1 MKKRVAHFGEL
12 IRVIASCIRISFQSS
27 HKYFCLRIVF
37 TCIGIAAP
45 FLSIYLSR
53 EIVNAL
59 VSGFSQKE
67 MASYFFSQFLFFAI
81 FLILSEVLQRICE
94 SLSEYCERMHR
105 DIIMNYTRN
114 EISKKAAALD
124 LSYFDSVEFYNELQ
138 DATQNS
144 YQINET
150 AFRAIQLLRFL
161 IQLVIALVCVM
172 QFHVFYGLL
181 LLLSGIPGVLFN
193 QAMFEKLYSW
203 QRSTLGLE
211 RKITYLVSLVTQRA
225 FAKDIRQYG
234 VGDHI
239 TDQYNRLWKDWF
251 GEKKKVS
258 AKYVKKVALASILP
272 QLITLAAIVQ
282 IGQQIFFGSY
292 TVGDYSYYYG
302 LITQLLSS
310 IYLVISYYGFLSDGK
325 IRVLNYMKFQKWENR
340 VKDEG
345 EQTLSGDF
353 RVEFRDVTFS
363 YLPGQPVLKNIH
375 LHFSSKDRIAFVGIN
390 GSGKST
396 MIKLLLRFY
405 DPDEGSILINGVD
418 IREYSVRSVRDSF
431 GVLFQDYCNYAFSVK
446 DSVTLSNIKEAADT
460 GQIYKALE
468 QSGAAQFVS
477 QFKNG
482 LDTYLTRQYEETGE
496 ELSGGQWQ
504 KIALARTFFKTD
516 SKMIILDEPSAAL
529 DPQAEHDLFE
539 RFRELYR
546 EKGAI
551 FISHRLSNIM
561 AADKIV
567 VIENGEITEQGNHEQ
582 LMGANG
588 RYAYLFRLQAKNYEV
603 KKERSR

>member
-1 MKKRVAHFGEL
+1 MKKRVAHFLEL

-124 LSYFDSVEFYNELQ
+124 LTYFDSVEFYNELQ

-181 LLLSGIPGVLFN
+181 LLVSGIPGVLFN

-258 AKYVKKVALASILP
+258 AKYVKKVAFASILP
-272 QLITLAAIVQ
+272 QLITLAAIIQ

-340 VKDEG
+340 VKEEG
-345 EQTLSGDF
+345 KRTLSGDF
-353 RVEFRDVTFS
+353 RVEFNDVTFS

-396 MIKLLLRFY
+396 MIKLLLRLY

-418 IREYSVRSVRDSF
+418 IREYSIRSVRDSF

-446 DSVTLSNIKEAADT
+446 DSVTLSNIKEKADT
-460 GQIYKALE
+460 DQIYKALE

-582 LMGANG
+582 LMDANG

-603 KKERSR
+603 KKDRSR

>member
-94 SLSEYCERMHR
+94 SLSEYCERIHR

-124 LSYFDSVEFYNELQ
+124 LAYFDSVEFYNELQ

-340 VKDEG
+340 VKEEG
-345 EQTLSGDF
+345 KQTLSGDF
-353 RVEFRDVTFS
+353 CVEFRDVTFS

-446 DSVTLSNIKEAADT
+446 DSVTLSNIKEEADT
-460 GQIYKALE
+460 DRIYKALE

>member
-1 MKKRVAHFGEL
+1 MKKRAAHFLEL
-12 IRVIASCIRISFQSS
+12 IRVIANCIQISFQSS
-27 HKYFCLRIVF
+27 HKYFCLRVVF
-37 TCIGIAAP
+37 ACIGIAAP

-59 VSGFSQKE
+59 VAGFSQKE
-67 MASYFFSQFLFFAI
+67 MAAYFFSQFVFFAI
-81 FLILSEVLQRICE
+81 FLILSEVLQRICD

-124 LSYFDSVEFYNELQ
+124 LSYFDTVAFYNELQ

-211 RKITYLVSLVTQRA
+211 RKITYLVSLLTQRV

-234 VGDHI
+234 IGEHI
-239 TDQYNRLWKDWF
+239 TDQYNSLWKDWF
-251 GEKKKVS
+251 GQKKKVS
-258 AKYVKKVALASILP
+258 AKYIKRTALATILP
-272 QLITLAAIVQ
+272 QIVTLAALLQ

-302 LITQLLSS
+302 LIAQLLSS

-340 VKDEG
+340 IKDEG
-345 EQTLSGDF
+345 KRTLSGDF
-353 RVEFRDVTFS
+353 HVQFQDVTFS
-363 YLPGQPVLKNIH
+363 YLPGQPVLKKIR
-375 LHFSSKDRIAFVGIN
+375 LAFSSKDRIAFVGIN

-396 MIKLLLRFY
+396 MIKLLLRLY
-405 DPDEGSILINGVD
+405 DPDEGSILINGID
-418 IREYSVRSVRDSF
+418 IKQYSIRSIRDSF

-446 DSVTLSNIKEAADT
+446 DSVTLSNLPRESDID
-460 GQIYKALE
+460 QIHKALE
-468 QSGAAQFVS
+468 QSGAAQFVN

-482 LDTYLTRQYEETGE
+482 LDTYLTRQYEESGE

-529 DPQAEHDLFE
+529 DPQSEHDLFE

-546 EKGAI
+546 DKGAI

-561 AADKIV
+561 AADNIV
-567 VIENGEITEQGNHEQ
+567 VIENGEIVEQGDHEQ
-582 LMGANG
+582 LMDANG
-588 RYAYLFRLQAKNYEV
+588 RYAYLFQLQVKNYEV

>member
-1 MKKRVAHFGEL
+1 MKKRVAHFLEL

-94 SLSEYCERMHR
+94 SLSEYCERIHR

-124 LSYFDSVEFYNELQ
+124 LTYFDSVEFYNELQ

-340 VKDEG
+340 VKEEG
-345 EQTLSGDF
+345 KRTLSGDF

-363 YLPGQPVLKNIH
+363 YLPGHPVLKNIH
-375 LHFSSKDRIAFVGIN
+375 LHFSSKDRIALVGIN

-418 IREYSVRSVRDSF
+418 IREYSIRSVRDSF

-460 GQIYKALE
+460 DQIYKALE

-567 VIENGEITEQGNHEQ
+567 VIENGEITEQGNHDQ

-603 KKERSR
+603 KKDRSR

>member
-1 MKKRVAHFGEL
+1 MEL

-124 LSYFDSVEFYNELQ
+124 LTYFDSVEFYNELQ

-181 LLLSGIPGVLFN
+181 LLVSGIPGVLFN

-258 AKYVKKVALASILP
+258 AKYVKKVAFASILP
-272 QLITLAAIVQ
+272 QLITLAAIIQ

-340 VKDEG
+340 VKEEG
-345 EQTLSGDF
+345 KRTLSGDF
-353 RVEFRDVTFS
+353 RVEFNDVTFS

-396 MIKLLLRFY
+396 MIKLLLRLY

-418 IREYSVRSVRDSF
+418 IREYSIRSVRDSF

-446 DSVTLSNIKEAADT
+446 DSVTLSNIKEKADT
-460 GQIYKALE
+460 DQIYKALE

-582 LMGANG
+582 LMDANG

-603 KKERSR
+603 KKDRSR